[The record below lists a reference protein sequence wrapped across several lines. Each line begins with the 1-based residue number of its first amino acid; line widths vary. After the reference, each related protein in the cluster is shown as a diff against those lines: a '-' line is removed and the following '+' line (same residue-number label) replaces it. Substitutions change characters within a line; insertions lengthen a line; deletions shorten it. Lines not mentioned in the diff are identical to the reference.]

1 MTEWEKIIKERI
13 KLLRDYVNDGPH
25 DDNKYA
31 LSRLYELEF
40 ILSCKERKKTEK

>member
-1 MTEWEKIIKERI
+1 MTAWEKILKTRI
-13 KLLRDYVNDGPH
+13 KLLRDYVNDGHH

-40 ILSCKERKKTEK
+40 ILSCKETKK